1 MLDIEKLYRSHKNAI
16 RAVILPYEKVYDI
29 VEELM
34 QDTFVA
40 ALEAKDSYR
49 EEAAP
54 LTWICGIAKNVAR
67 NHVRG
72 VMRSVDLVSEAE
84 FVGGDIE
91 SYADTLN
98 ASNPKDDPAVEL
110 EAQDMFI
117 KACEMMPVRM
127 ALCVRL
133 RADGLS
139 NEEVAEGLEITT
151 GRVSAYISES
161 RGYFNDS

>member
-16 RAVILPYEKVYDI
+16 RGVILPYEKVYDI

-98 ASNPKDDPAVEL
+98 ASDLNDDPAELVEAEDFL
-110 EAQDMFI
+110 A
-117 KACEMMPVRM
+117 KAYLKMPEKMRECVKLRTEGYTNADISD
-127 ALCVRL
+127 ALCI
-133 RADGLS
+133 S
-139 NEEVAEGLEITT
+139 T